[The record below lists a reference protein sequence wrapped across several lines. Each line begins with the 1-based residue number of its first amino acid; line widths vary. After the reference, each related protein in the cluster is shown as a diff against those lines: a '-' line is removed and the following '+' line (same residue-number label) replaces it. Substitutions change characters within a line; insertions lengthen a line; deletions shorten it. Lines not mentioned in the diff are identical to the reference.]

1 MATGAIAREIIFVQ
15 RKAVEDMSTSHPTL
29 QRSDSSKSKVQAVEL
44 TKSED
49 EVLKQFHEG
58 GEIALAKYF
67 AQLRGELHQM
77 LRFRI
82 DQRLKRRLD
91 GSDII
96 QEAFLE
102 SCQRLETYLENPQ
115 IPPSAWV
122 RRLVRQVLSRTQ
134 REHLGTQCRDVRR
147 EFHNDELITSVD
159 ICELSASMTSPES
172 RLVQGEM
179 RAKLIEV
186 LSSMP
191 MLESEILTLVHF
203 ESRTLR
209 EAAAELNINLEAA
222 KKRYRRAI
230 IRLKGWISSE
240 SRLA

>member
-1 MATGAIAREIIFVQ
+1 
-15 RKAVEDMSTSHPTL
+15 MSLSNPTL
-29 QRSDSSKSKVQAVEL
+29 PRNTVSDSQAQAMEL

-49 EVLKQFHEG
+49 QVLKQFREG
-58 GEIALAKYF
+58 GEVALAKYF

-96 QEAFLE
+96 QEAYME
-102 SCQRLETYLENPQ
+102 SCHRLATYLENPQ

-122 RRLVRQVLSRTQ
+122 RRLVRQVLSKTQ

-172 RLVQGEM
+172 RLQQGEM
-179 RAKLIEV
+179 RAKLIEI
-186 LSSMP
+186 LSTMP

-230 IRLKGWISSE
+230 VRLKGWISSE
-240 SRLA
+240 SRLG

>member
-1 MATGAIAREIIFVQ
+1 MTTSNPSLPRSPSRDSQVQ
-15 RKAVEDMSTSHPTL
+15 T
-29 QRSDSSKSKVQAVEL
+29 VEL

-49 EVLKQFHEG
+49 EVLKQFQAG
-58 GEIALAKYF
+58 GDVALAKYF

-96 QEAFLE
+96 QEAYLE
-102 SCQRLETYLENPQ
+102 SCHRLATYLENPQ

-122 RRLVRQVLSRTQ
+122 RRLVRQVLSKTQ

-147 EFHNDELITSVD
+147 EFHADELITSVD
-159 ICELSASMTSPES
+159 ICELSASMTSPEM
-172 RLVQGEM
+172 RVQQGEM

-186 LSSMP
+186 LSTMP

-230 IRLKGWISSE
+230 VRLKGWISSE
-240 SRLA
+240 SRLG

>member
-1 MATGAIAREIIFVQ
+1 M
-15 RKAVEDMSTSHPTL
+15 
-29 QRSDSSKSKVQAVEL
+29 EL

-49 EVLKQFHEG
+49 EVLQQFREG
-58 GEIALAKYF
+58 GEVALARYF

-96 QEAFLE
+96 QEAYME
-102 SCQRLETYLENPQ
+102 SCYRLATYLDNPQ

-122 RRLVRQVLSRTQ
+122 RRLVRQVLSKTQ

-147 EFHNDELITSVD
+147 EFHHDELITSVD

-172 RLVQGEM
+172 HVRQGEM
-179 RAKLIEV
+179 REKLIEI
-186 LSSMP
+186 LSTMP

-240 SRLA
+240 SRLG